1 MDNIRDAL
9 LRMVTTAMFLKKMA
23 GAYTVLGL
31 DDNPHHNAY
40 GDLMDAIYYLIGEH
54 VEEFDKSVTY
64 LAINAPILTDERR
77 TELLLSEYMKNHPE
91 QVRQP
96 KPNTME
102 RSEFRKM
109 VKKNGGYQTP
119 EGDWQ

>member
-1 MDNIRDAL
+1 MNEIRDAL
-9 LRMVTTAMFLKKMA
+9 LRMIRTAMFLKKMSE
-23 GAYTVLGL
+23 AYTTLGL
-31 DDNPHHNAY
+31 DNNPHHEAY
-40 GDLMDAIYYLIGEH
+40 GDMLDAIYYLIGEH
-54 VEEFDKSVTY
+54 MEEFDKSVTY
-64 LAINAPILTDERR
+64 LAATAPFLTDERR
-77 TELLLSEYMKNHPE
+77 AELLLSEYIRNHQE
-91 QVRQP
+91 QVQQP